1 MKKIFINNLLII
13 LIFFFIFEI
22 FLRSFNL
29 ADLRGHGEELIKKQK
44 NTETTVFGKKVF
56 LDKYGYRVP
65 FKNFLYKNLPNK
77 IIFIGD
83 SVLFGSGV
91 NEEETFF
98 GKLRESK
105 KEISFIN
112 ASIIGNDISN
122 ILNDIK
128 KNNELFNAN
137 NFFIILTLDDISIGS
152 EKVENINED
161 SLNNKTFFE
170 KLKNNFFLS
179 YINLFL
185 RSRSYTYIWIKGI
198 FTKPSERYFFESFN
212 YYNEKNKIDFFSK
225 KISQISEISN
235 LNNFKIKFLILPYE
249 YQVRNNCNKKF
260 LLPQNKIIEIFNKEN
275 IDYINLTQDFCE
287 YDNPE
292 KLYLNFDPVHLS
304 IKGHDLV
311 FRKINEQF
319 NKN

>member
-22 FLRSFNL
+22 FLRSFDL
-29 ADLRGHGEELIKKQK
+29 ADLRGHGEELLKKQK

-56 LDKYGYRVP
+56 LDEYGYRVP
-65 FKNFLYKNLPNK
+65 YKNFLYNDSSDK
-77 IIFIGD
+77 IVFIGD

-91 NEEETFF
+91 NEEETFV
-98 GKLRESK
+98 GKLRKSK
-105 KEISFIN
+105 REISFIN
-112 ASIIGNDISN
+112 ASIIGNDVSD

-128 KNNELFNAN
+128 KNNILFNAKS
-137 NFFIILTLDDISIGS
+137 FFIILTLDDISISG
-152 EKVENINED
+152 EKVENTKE
-161 SLNNKTFFE
+161 NNSTNKSFFE
-170 KLKNNFFLS
+170 KLKNNYFLS
-179 YINLFL
+179 KINLFL

-212 YYNEKNKIDFFSK
+212 YYKEKNKINFFK
-225 KISQISEISN
+225 DNILKIYEASRV
-235 LNNFKIKFLILPYE
+235 NNFKINFFILPYE
-249 YQVRNNCNKKF
+249 YQVRNNCSDEF
-260 LLPQNKIIEIFNKEN
+260 LLPQNKIVEIFDKEN
-275 IDYINLTQDFCE
+275 IEYTNLTQYFCTH
-287 YDNPE
+287 DNPV

-311 FRKINEQF
+311 FHKINELL